1 MTVTA
6 KKVFFFNTLFLIA
19 LITGS
24 GISIADTK
32 YNSEVTSADGSKS
45 QLTMTLYDQITSDM
59 RVGHYSGSHEN
70 RFVGVVS
77 RNGTVFEGYWVQES
91 SGRECAVPINGSN
104 FYGRVFFK
112 LESEGFYSGGW
123 GYCNENPVYS
133 WQAWEVGSKN
143 SNTPTKSNSPTS
155 TKVEIQKA
163 LNFFGYNA
171 GTPDG
176 VFGRKTK
183 NAVAKIQMCWED
195 ADPYA
200 QRVEGTLEI
209 GVLSKYQGDFL
220 LRSHA
225 EAQNSGIK
233 SADCLWFK
241 QLVSGRS
248 ESEET
253 YSANEGNDS
262 FCDYEGDVA
271 EPVFY
276 CTVNGKKSIKICES
290 YSDKGEWNSFNY
302 SFGKIGEE
310 PELEITEEMTKSYF
324 PAVVSGT
331 SIEMLMPSC
340 TDQDGAPCETNHSV
354 QYDFNDTRNLFRFQN
369 GGTVYLLSTQSL
381 LLARDRVYEGQLEVF
396 QNSERVAALECDYD
410 TVTKNSVWDGSYVDT
425 IIKNSGLCFVNM
437 GEPNEEWQQ
446 CLP

>member
-1 MTVTA
+1 MTSMA
-6 KKVFFFNTLFLIA
+6 EKAFFLTTLFLIA
-19 LITGS
+19 LLTGS

-45 QLTMTLYDQITSDM
+45 QLTMTLYDQITSDS
-59 RVGHYSGSHEN
+59 RVGHYSGSREN
-70 RFVGVVS
+70 RFIGVVS
-77 RNGTVFEGYWVQES
+77 GNGTFFEGYWVQES

-112 LESEGFYSGGW
+112 LEREGFYSGGW
-123 GYCNENPVYS
+123 GYCNESPIYS
-133 WQAWEVGSKN
+133 WQAWEVESKN
-143 SNTPTKSNSPTS
+143 SNTSTKSKAPKSK
-155 TKVEIQKA
+155 KVEIQKA

-176 VFGRKTK
+176 VFGRKTE
-183 NAVAKIQMCWED
+183 NAVAKIQMCWEE

-220 LRSHA
+220 LRSYE

-233 SADCLWFK
+233 NAGCLWFK
-241 QLVSGRS
+241 QLVSGKS
-248 ESEET
+248 ESEEVA
-253 YSANEGNDS
+253 SANNVNES
-262 FCDYEGDVA
+262 FCENEGDFV

-276 CTVNGKKSIKICES
+276 CTVNGKKSLKICES
-290 YSDKGEWNSFNY
+290 YSDNGEWNSFNY

-310 PELEITEEMTKSYF
+310 PELELTEEKIKSYF
-324 PAVVSGT
+324 PRVVGST
-331 SIEMLMPSC
+331 TIEMMRPSC
-340 TDQDGAPCETNHSV
+340 TDQDGGPCETNHSMR
-354 QYDFNDTRNLFRFQN
+354 YDFNDTRNLFRFQN
-369 GGTVYLLSTQSL
+369 GNTVYLLSTQSM
-381 LLARDRVYEGQLEVF
+381 LLARDRVYEGQLEVY

-410 TVTKNSVWDGSYVDT
+410 TVTKNSVWDGSYVDA
-425 IIKNSGLCFVNM
+425 IIEDFGLCFVNL
-437 GEPNEEWQQ
+437 GEPNEGWQP